1 MITRRLNGPSCV
13 RHNMIT
19 GGTGG
24 VSRACRRRPDGRPTV
39 TLVAGWLFV
48 DLCRLAWLPA
58 WLSKECTS
66 KAVLALYLDLL
77 SALGGTRIPNLLIRR
92 WLHSVAARVRLSRAV
107 AFRPVQVAVPRF
119 LRNSVRRRAT
129 SWDGFVGSNVRSFA
143 PPLQCRTRL
152 PRLVFLRLWTADVP
166 IGEPWHALL
175 RRT

>member
-1 MITRRLNGPSCV
+1 
-13 RHNMIT
+13 MIT

-39 TLVAGWLFV
+39 SLVAGWLFV

-92 WLHSVAARVRLSRAV
+92 
-107 AFRPVQVAVPRF
+107 
-119 LRNSVRRRAT
+119 
-129 SWDGFVGSNVRSFA
+129 
-143 PPLQCRTRL
+143 
-152 PRLVFLRLWTADVP
+152 
-166 IGEPWHALL
+166 
-175 RRT
+175 